1 MANPCPVLAVVRRS
15 SAVIKSV
22 RRLNMRSFA
31 VILAV
36 AWPAIFGAANAGEI
50 VIRPKAPDSDVVLVI
65 TGGKLGESTPAETAS
80 AGEIVIKPKFSE
92 SAVVLTISGGKLV
105 KASVMAKPEQM
116 AKPEPL
122 RNTAVFARTP

>member
-1 MANPCPVLAVVRRS
+1 
-15 SAVIKSV
+15 
-22 RRLNMRSFA
+22 
-31 VILAV
+31 
-36 AWPAIFGAANAGEI
+36 
-50 VIRPKAPDSDVVLVI
+50 VI

-80 AGEIVIKPKFSE
+80 AGEIVIKPKFSG

>member
-31 VILAV
+31 VIAA
-36 AWPAIFGAANAGEI
+36 AWPAIFGAANAVEI

>member
-31 VILAV
+31 VIAA

-65 TGGKLGESTPAETAS
+65 TGGKL
-80 AGEIVIKPKFSE
+80 
-92 SAVVLTISGGKLV
+92 V